1 MLGLYKEVNMV
12 YLLLDNRKLA
22 FALVYEKPTGDIKY
36 IEIETEEEAL
46 KYLGKVWSGEEFIN
60 ALTVEE
66 QEKLNLKSEIEYIK
80 CLVELNNGV

>member
-1 MLGLYKEVNMV
+1 MV
-12 YLLLDNRKLA
+12 YLLLDDKNIA
-22 FALVYEKPTGDIKY
+22 FAIVFEKPEEDIKH

>member
-1 MLGLYKEVNMV
+1 ML
-12 YLLLDNRKLA
+12 YLLLDDKNIA
-22 FALVYEKPTGDIKY
+22 FAIVFEKPIEDIKH

-80 CLVELNNGV
+80 CLVELNNGI

>member
-1 MLGLYKEVNMV
+1 MV
-12 YLLLDNRKLA
+12 YLLLDDKNIA
-22 FALVYEKPTGDIKY
+22 FAIVFEKPTEDIKH

>member
-1 MLGLYKEVNMV
+1 MV

-46 KYLGKVWSGEEFIN
+46 KYLGKIWTGTEFIEL
-60 ALTVEE
+60 LTEEE
-66 QEKLNLKSEIEYIK
+66 QEKLNLKCELEYIK
-80 CLVELNNGV
+80 CLLELNNGI

>member
-1 MLGLYKEVNMV
+1 MV
-12 YLLLDNRKLA
+12 YLLLDDKNMA
-22 FALVYEKPTGDIKY
+22 FAIVYEKPIEDIKH

-80 CLVELNNGV
+80 CLVELNNGI

>member
-1 MLGLYKEVNMV
+1 ML
-12 YLLLDNRKLA
+12 YLLLDDKNIA
-22 FALVYEKPTGDIKY
+22 FAIVFEKPIEDIKH

-80 CLVELNNGV
+80 CLVELNSGI

>member
-1 MLGLYKEVNMV
+1 MV
-12 YLLLDNRKLA
+12 YLLLDDKNIA
-22 FALVYEKPTGDIKY
+22 FAIVFKKPEEDIKH

-46 KYLGKVWSGEEFIN
+46 QYLGKVWSGEEFIN

-80 CLVELNNGV
+80 CLVELNNGI

>member
-1 MLGLYKEVNMV
+1 MV

-46 KYLGKVWSGEEFIN
+46 QYLGKIWTGTEFIEP
-60 ALTVEE
+60 LTEEE
-66 QEKLNLKSEIEYIK
+66 QKKLNLKCEIEYIK
-80 CLVELNNGV
+80 CLMELNSGI

>member
-1 MLGLYKEVNMV
+1 MV
-12 YLLLDNRKLA
+12 YLLLDDKNMG
-22 FALVYEKPTGDIKY
+22 FAIIFENPPEDIKH

-80 CLVELNNGV
+80 CLVELNNGI

>member
-1 MLGLYKEVNMV
+1 MV
-12 YLLLDNRKLA
+12 YLLLDDKNIA
-22 FALVYEKPTGDIKY
+22 FAIVFEKPTEDIKH

-80 CLVELNNGV
+80 CLVELNNGI

>member
-1 MLGLYKEVNMV
+1 MV
-12 YLLLDNRKLA
+12 YLLLDDKNIA
-22 FALVYEKPTGDIKY
+22 FAIVFEKPEEDIKH

-80 CLVELNNGV
+80 CLVELNNGI